1 MAVSNTR
8 CFDLFILTLSNL
20 IYSISDYSSMRW
32 SLVLNFLNSNSPRNT
47 LWCFSQVSQAIT
59 LSFLQSIVLSLKLSF
74 GKNSIYQGRQNSVFA
89 RFKAEWK
96 STLASLTRKER
107 KENKS
112 HKSSGG
118 QNAGLK
124 ILDPFQKG
132 LLLAYVYLMVWAGQ
146 GTSHVRGCLRERG
159 DFMETGL
166 RLIPPTPLWVLVP
179 RQWPLWEFHI
189 GVYVTV
195 QLQK

>member
-1 MAVSNTR
+1 MRDASWVWRAVH
-8 CFDLFILTLSNL
+8 
-20 IYSISDYSSMRW
+20 

-166 RLIPPTPLWVLVP
+166 RLIHPTHLRVLVP